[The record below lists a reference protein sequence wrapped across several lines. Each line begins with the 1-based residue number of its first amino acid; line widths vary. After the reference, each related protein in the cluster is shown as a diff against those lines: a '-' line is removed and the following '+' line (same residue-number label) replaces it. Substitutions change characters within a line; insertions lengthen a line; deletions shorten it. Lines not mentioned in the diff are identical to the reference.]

1 MRRGLALDVSSEL
14 PLPKEKRE
22 RKKERV
28 IQNCG
33 EDADGRGGGR
43 GCWGLT
49 QLWLSRT
56 PETPPE
62 RGVAMDWKCSLV
74 EQVTTLRVFS

>member
-33 EDADGRGGGR
+33 EDGDGRGGEGDV
-43 GCWGLT
+43 G
-49 QLWLSRT
+49 
-56 PETPPE
+56 
-62 RGVAMDWKCSLV
+62 D
-74 EQVTTLRVFS
+74 

>member
-33 EDADGRGGGR
+33 EDGDGRGGGR

-49 QLWLSRT
+49 QLGLSQT

-62 RGVAMDWKCSLV
+62 RGVAIDWKCSLV
-74 EQVTTLRVFS
+74 EQVTTRRVFS